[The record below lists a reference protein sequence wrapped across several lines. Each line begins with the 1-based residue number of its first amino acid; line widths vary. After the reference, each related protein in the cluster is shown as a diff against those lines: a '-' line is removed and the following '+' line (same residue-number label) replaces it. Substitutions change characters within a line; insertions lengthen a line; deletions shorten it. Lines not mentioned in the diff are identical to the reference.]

1 MRWVFAIIVGAWLA
15 VAADSATADTIR
27 YALSPAIENGA
38 LKAIAIEM
46 VFAGEPD
53 GETEIDLPG
62 DWGGKPNLWRGISE
76 FRVSGEGLGAV
87 AGIEPTRKI
96 IRHAPNAVLT
106 VRYRLSQ
113 FWAGEPTATGQ
124 NEYRPIVRP
133 TYFHF
138 IGHTAFARPNWNLAT
153 PVSVTLRDLP
163 SGWRFASDLEHRIA
177 GQPLRLADI
186 LESVSVGGDFR
197 VVKAGQLRVAIRGTW
212 PFSDEDF
219 IKRLK
224 PIIASH
230 HKFWG
235 DPEEPFL
242 VTVLP
247 LLTTPGRSSLGGT
260 ALGDSFAFF
269 ASANVEGGELTRIL
283 AHEHLHTWIPRQVG
297 TMPEQNDTADYWL
310 SEGFAD
316 FYSYRLLLRDG
327 MWTVNDAVA
336 AYNKVLWS
344 YAFSGVRNVP
354 NTRVVRDFWNDADVN
369 QLPYQRGFL
378 LAALWDY
385 RVRQATKGAKD
396 LDDVML
402 GMKQDASGAGD
413 LPPPPARQL
422 FIANMQKLGVDVSAD
437 IARFVERGEAVVLP
451 ADAWAPCGPLS
462 TGEIAEFDRGFD
474 GRRTIANA
482 NFVTGVD
489 PAGPAYAAGLRDNM
503 RLLRLDLSEGG
514 DARTELVYRAL
525 AEGKEHTIRYLP
537 EGKRHV
543 TVQELKITPGAD
555 EAGQKACAARL
566 AGTG

>member
-15 VAADSATADTIR
+15 VADSATADAIR
-27 YALSPAIENGA
+27 YTLSPAVENGA

-62 DWGGKPNLWRGISE
+62 EWGGKQDLWRGISE

-106 VRYRLSQ
+106 VRYRLTQ
-113 FWAGEPTATGQ
+113 FWAGEPTASGQ
-124 NEYRPIVRP
+124 NEYRPIVRRN
-133 TYFHF
+133 YFHF
-138 IGHTAFARPNWNLAT
+138 IGHTAFARPNWSLAT
-153 PVSVTLRDLP
+153 PVSVALRNLP
-163 SGWRFASDLEHRIA
+163 AGWHFASDLEHRVA
-177 GQPLRLADI
+177 GRPLRLADI

-197 VVKAGQLRVAIRGTW
+197 VVKTGQLRVAIRGTW

-219 IKRLK
+219 VKRLQ

-235 DPEEPFL
+235 DPETPFL

-247 LLTTPGRSSLGGT
+247 LLTTPGQSSLGGT

-269 ASANVEGGELTRIL
+269 ASANVESGDLTRIL
-283 AHEHLHTWIPRQVG
+283 AHEHLHSWIPRQVG

-327 MWTVNDAVA
+327 MWTTGDAA
-336 AYNKVLWS
+336 AAFNKVLWT
-344 YAFSGVRNVP
+344 YAFSRVRTASNA
-354 NTRVVRDFWNDADVN
+354 RVVRDFWSDAEVN

-385 RVRQATKGAKD
+385 RVRQATTGAKD

-402 GMKQDASGAGD
+402 GMKQDASAVSD
-413 LPPPPARQL
+413 QLPPPARQL
-422 FIANMQKLGVDVSAD
+422 FIANMQKFGVDVSD
-437 IARFVERGEAVVLP
+437 DVARFVEKGEAIVLP
-451 ADAWAPCGPLS
+451 ADVWAPCGPVS

-482 NFVTGVD
+482 NFVRGVD
-489 PAGPAYAAGLRDNM
+489 PAGPAFAAGLRDDM
-503 RLLRLDLSEGG
+503 RIMMLDLGQGG
-514 DARTELVYRAL
+514 DARVELVYRTMAD
-525 AEGKEHTIRYLP
+525 GKERTIHYLP
-537 EGKRHV
+537 EGKRHF
-543 TVQELKITPGAD
+543 TVQEFKITPAAD